1 MKKICR
7 MFCLAACI
15 TMLCCACGSSAV
27 NPAGSSP
34 PATASESQHSTSDTH
49 TITDTPYVGIVL
61 KSTDNPYFSLIK
73 AGAESEADMLGVQ
86 VMVVSPDH
94 ESNIQEQADLVAAMV
109 NMAVDVI
116 AVAPSQEED
125 LTDALKQAEAKG
137 KIIISVDTA
146 LDYEGSSC
154 YIGTDQYAAGYQQG
168 KYAAELVSESDNAY
182 AVILRGPEGNKTH
195 MLREYGITDGLEDG
209 NVYVLGAEDCNC
221 DENTAEET
229 MAQLLEDHPEL
240 NVVCTTSDSMA
251 VGAQRA
257 IADAGRKDVHIV
269 SFDGLQEATELVRIG
284 ELDAVFAQAPYEMGK
299 LCIDY
304 AMKLYNGETV
314 DSSVHTDIELITQ
327 GNAEAHIDEIN
338 RQLNHKGGK

>member
-1 MKKICR
+1 MKKLCR
-7 MFCLAACI
+7 IFCLAACI
-15 TMLCCACGSSAV
+15 AMLCCACGS
-27 NPAGSSP
+27 PAADRSDDSNQAD
-34 PATASESQHSTSDTH
+34 ATESQHPTSDNH
-49 TITDTPYVGIVL
+49 VITDTPYVGIVL
-61 KSTDNPYFSLIK
+61 KSTDNPFFSLIK

-86 VMVVSPDH
+86 VMVVSPEH
-94 ESNIQEQADLVAAMV
+94 ESNIQEQADLVSTMV

-116 AVAPSQEED
+116 AVAPIQEEG

-137 KIIISVDTA
+137 KIIMSVDTA

-195 MLREYGITDGLEDG
+195 TLREYGITDGLEDG

-221 DENTAEET
+221 EEDTAEET
-229 MAQLLEDHPEL
+229 MEKLLEEHPEL
-240 NVVCTTSDSMA
+240 NVVCTTSDTMA

-257 IADAGRKDVHIV
+257 IANAGRKDVHIV

-284 ELDAVFAQAPYEMGK
+284 ELDAVFAQQPYEMGK
-299 LCIDY
+299 LCVDY

-327 GNAEAHIDEIN
+327 GNAEAHVDEIN
-338 RQLNHKGGK
+338 RLLNHKGGK